1 MEDWP
6 LHAYLWSGK
15 LPEDE
20 DESNRI
26 TKLSEKYRAHNDEL
40 QVFFP
45 HQSKLTMSG

>member
-6 LHAYLWSGK
+6 LHAYLWTGQ

-20 DESNRI
+20 EERNRI
-26 TKLSEKYRAHNDEL
+26 LKHSEKYRANRDEL

-45 HQSKLTMSG
+45 E